1 MQASRSLRR
10 TVLCKNAEQTIN
22 VGAFWMETL
31 KLCSYSGWKTMIDTK
46 KLAYKKQAG
55 LAARAACK
63 FDISHRFLILYH
75 LSSPFVSRTSELQNR
90 ISHAQPETVG
100 AVQKE
105 MENNARAIRHVIKIA
120 IFPSRRPAT
129 ETEKWIWRYLRWKS
143 CVSLWSKITRA
154 CFHRDKK
161 WRH

>member
-31 KLCSYSGWKTMIDTK
+31 KLCSYSRWKTMIDTRK
-46 KLAYKKQAG
+46 FAYKKQAG
-55 LAARAACK
+55 RLGFKR
-63 FDISHRFLILYH
+63 IHRLLILYH
-75 LSSPFVSRTSELQNR
+75 LSSPFVSRTSELQNWMF
-90 ISHAQPETVG
+90 HAQPGTIE

-120 IFPSRRPAT
+120 IDGQQQKLRNGIGRYRR
-129 ETEKWIWRYLRWKS
+129 WMC
-143 CVSLWSKITRA
+143 CVLLWCEITRA
-154 CFHRDKK
+154 CCEFSS
-161 WRH
+161 W